1 MYTEIIAAGSSKQ
14 PIIDTGDDESSASA
28 NKLESTD
35 DLLIEI
41 LLRLPLIS
49 LRLFKSVSKRWLSLI
64 ADPNFTLLRS
74 KNPNIDPPSGFFL
87 QQPSASSEFAY
98 VALDARIPGAQSPL
112 ITTFTFDLNS
122 DYIEVLQACNG
133 LMLCCIRPDKFY
145 AYNPTVNRYKMLPL
159 PNVWEPNRIIS
170 DMAIAFDPKISP
182 HYKVLYPIEDYS
194 NNDIPVRVEIYTSE
208 TGEWNV
214 CSRMFEF
221 EKFEGFND
229 FVYWNDAIHWIDYS
243 DEVFH
248 FDLNLENP
256 RFIEVA
262 TPKTLNGKAYR
273 DDKLLESRGC
283 LLLVKMV
290 QPMSLQMNVY
300 ELKIDY
306 SGWSVVYHVNLV
318 DISTSF
324 CGKFEFL
331 PRRYMVR
338 AIVLREGEEDPF
350 LVVEVPGKLLRYD
363 IISKTYYELCELV
376 PIRPRVTKFCS
387 FLFIASLAGV

>member
-1 MYTEIIAAGSSKQ
+1 M
-14 PIIDTGDDESSASA
+14 
-28 NKLESTD
+28 
-35 DLLIEI
+35 
-41 LLRLPLIS
+41 LRGRNS
-49 LRLFKSVSKRWLSLI
+49 
-64 ADPNFTLLRS
+64 
-74 KNPNIDPPSGFFL
+74 NIDPPSGFFL

-98 VALDARIPGAQSPL
+98 VALDARIPGTQSPL
-112 ITTFTFDLNS
+112 VATFTFDLDS

-145 AYNPTVNRYKMLPL
+145 VYNPTVNKYKMLPL
-159 PNVWEPNRIIS
+159 LNVWEPNRIIS
-170 DMAIAFDPKISP
+170 DMAIAFDPKISR

-194 NNDIPVRVEIYTSE
+194 INDIP
-208 TGEWNV
+208 
-214 CSRMFEF
+214 
-221 EKFEGFND
+221 FEGFSD

-248 FDLNLENP
+248 FDLDLENR
-256 RFIEVA
+256 RFIDVE

-306 SGWSVVYHVNLV
+306 SGWSVVYHVNLD
-318 DISTSF
+318 DICTSF

-338 AIVLREGEEDPF
+338 AIVLGEGEEDPF

-363 IISKTYYELCELV
+363 IISKTYYELCEFV

>member
-1 MYTEIIAAGSSKQ
+1 MEPSSGHFPSLSMYTEIIAAGSSKQ
-14 PIIDTGDDESSASA
+14 LINDTGDDKSSASA
-28 NKLESTD
+28 NKLESMD

-64 ADPNFTLLRS
+64 ADPNFTMLRGRNS
-74 KNPNIDPPSGFFL
+74 NIDPPSGFFL
-87 QQPSASSEFAY
+87 LQPSASSEFAY
-98 VALDARIPGAQSPL
+98 VALDARIPGTQSPL
-112 ITTFTFDLNS
+112 VATFTFDLDS

-133 LMLCCIRPDKFY
+133 IGG
-145 AYNPTVNRYKMLPL
+145 
-159 PNVWEPNRIIS
+159 
-170 DMAIAFDPKISP
+170 
-182 HYKVLYPIEDYS
+182 LYD
-194 NNDIPVRVEIYTSE
+194 V
-208 TGEWNV
+208 
-214 CSRMFEF
+214 
-221 EKFEGFND
+221 
-229 FVYWNDAIHWIDYS
+229 
-243 DEVFH
+243 
-248 FDLNLENP
+248 
-256 RFIEVA
+256 EVA

-338 AIVLREGEEDPF
+338 AIVLGEGEEDPF

-387 FLFIASLAGV
+387 FLFIASLAGAEISTSFCGKFEFLPKRYMVRAIVLGEGEEDPFLVVEVPGKLLRFLFIASLAGV